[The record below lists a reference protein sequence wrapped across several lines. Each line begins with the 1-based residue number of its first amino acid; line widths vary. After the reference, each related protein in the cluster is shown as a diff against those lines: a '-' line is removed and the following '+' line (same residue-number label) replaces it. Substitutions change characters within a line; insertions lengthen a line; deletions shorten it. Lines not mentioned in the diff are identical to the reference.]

1 MKKNIILTSL
11 VFGIATALVTACNK
25 PTERPSVVHKDIAG
39 KLFAMNELSEITSGA
54 ALYSGSDATETEVLK
69 MDDSLTLMEI
79 EGRNQDLLNLVKNKK
94 TKKALKAHL
103 ANGAVAVV
111 VLDNEIKILKLVKE
125 THSNLEGLNLTSLRY
140 LSRLKELVKTSDKLA
155 QNGLVSEL
163 ESIKHISPADLNEP
177 FGLSQIAAI
186 KIEKHGVLDNEKTDY
201 NEKKSVLNLV
211 EAPFEVSTHIIVG
224 DEIDGS
230 APAPADAN

>member
-25 PTERPSVVHKDIAG
+25 PTERPSVVNKDVAG
-39 KLFAMNELSEITSGA
+39 KLFVINEFSEITNKA
-54 ALYSGSDATETEVLK
+54 ALYAGSEATETEVKK
-69 MDDSLTLMEI
+69 MDDSLKLMKI
-79 EGRNQDLLNLVKNKK
+79 GGRNQDLLNLVKNEN
-94 TKKALKAHL
+94 TKKALDTHL
-103 ANGAVAVV
+103 KNGAVAVV

-155 QNGLVSEL
+155 QNGIVSEL
-163 ESIKHISPADLNEP
+163 ESIKHISPADLNES

-211 EAPFEVSTHIIVG
+211 ETPFEVSTHIIVG

-230 APAPADAN
+230 TPAPADAN